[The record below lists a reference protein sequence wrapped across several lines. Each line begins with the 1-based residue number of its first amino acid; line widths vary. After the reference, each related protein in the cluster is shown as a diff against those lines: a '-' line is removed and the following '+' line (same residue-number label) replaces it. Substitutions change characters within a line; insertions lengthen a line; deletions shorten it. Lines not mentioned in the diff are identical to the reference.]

1 MNKEG
6 IEKLEAEAESLV
18 ILLIRAYAQFLF
30 LRPMFVHIKLI
41 ARIGT
46 EGKGV
51 GFEQLRNLLYWN
63 FIQELVKLCKD
74 NDKRAT
80 SVSKLM
86 EKIND
91 RAVKEILEDKYSCQ
105 GLPQIEGED
114 EETWKKHQKEY
125 EIESRKRFSN
135 VFDRLQNNTKELLDG
150 NALSECK
157 RIRDKL
163 IAHNELRKTANGY
176 EFFDI
181 TKLKLKFGQERELL
195 ELLKKVVN
203 DLNSVVRNTGFSLEP
218 YLEQETRDVCK
229 FWEIESIEP
238 DGVD

>member
-6 IEKLEAEAESLV
+6 IKRLEAEAESLV

-30 LRPMFVHIKLI
+30 LRPMLVHYELI

-46 EGKGV
+46 EGKSA
-51 GFEQLRNLLYWN
+51 GFKQLRNLLYWS

-74 NDKRAT
+74 GDERT
-80 SVSKLM
+80 PTVERLM
-86 EKIND
+86 EKIKGT
-91 RAVKEILEDKYSCQ
+91 AVKKILEDKFSCN

-114 EETWKKHQKEY
+114 EETWKRHQKEY
-125 EIESRKRFSN
+125 EKESRERFSN
-135 VFDRLQNNTKELLDG
+135 VFDRLQNNTKKLLDS
-150 NALSECK
+150 NALSGFK
-157 RIRDKL
+157 KIRDTL
-163 IAHNELRKTANGY
+163 IAHNELRKTENNY

-181 TKLKLKFGQERELL
+181 EELKLEFGQERELL
-195 ELLKKVVN
+195 KLLEEVVN
-203 DLNSVVRNTGFSLEP
+203 DLNSVVRNTGFSWEP

>member
-6 IEKLEAEAESLV
+6 IEKLEAEAESLMT
-18 ILLIRAYAQFLF
+18 LLIHAYAQFLF
-30 LRPMFVHIKLI
+30 LRPMLVHNELI
-41 ARIGT
+41 ARIGN
-46 EGKGV
+46 EGKMA

-74 NDKRAT
+74 DDKRVT

-91 RAVKEILEDKYSCQ
+91 RAVKEILEDKFSCH

-114 EETWKKHQKEY
+114 EETWKRHQKEY
-125 EIESRKRFSN
+125 EEEWREKFRKD
-135 VFDRLQNNTKELLDG
+135 FDRLQKNTEKLLSSE
-150 NALSECK
+150 ALSKFKE
-157 RIRDKL
+157 IRDSR

-181 TKLKLKFGQERELL
+181 STLELKIGQERELL
-195 ELLKKVVN
+195 ELLKEVVN
-203 DLNSVVRNTGFSLEP
+203 DLNSVVRNAGFSWESFLEP
-218 YLEQETRDVCK
+218 ETRDVCK
-229 FWEIESIEP
+229 FWDIESIEP

>member
-6 IEKLEAEAESLV
+6 IEKLEAEAGSLMT
-18 ILLIRAYAQFLF
+18 LLIRAYAQFLF
-30 LRPMFVHIKLI
+30 LRPMLVHNELI

-46 EGKGV
+46 EGKMA

-63 FIQELVKLCKD
+63 FIQELVQLCED
-74 NDKRAT
+74 NDKRTT

-86 EKIND
+86 EKIKD
-91 RAVKEILEDKYSCQ
+91 PSVKKILEDKFSCQ

-114 EETWKKHQKEY
+114 EETRNRHQKEY
-125 EIESRKRFSN
+125 EEEWREKFRKD
-135 VFDRLQNNTKELLDG
+135 FDRLQNNTEKLLDS
-150 NALSECK
+150 NALSGFK
-157 RIRDKL
+157 KIRDSL
-163 IAHNELRKTANGY
+163 IAHNELWKTANGY

-181 TKLKLKFGQERELL
+181 ATLKLKFGQERELF
-195 ELLKKVVN
+195 ELLKEVVI
-203 DLNSVVRNTGFSLEP
+203 DLNSVVRNAGFSWESFLEP
-218 YLEQETRDVCK
+218 ETRDVCK